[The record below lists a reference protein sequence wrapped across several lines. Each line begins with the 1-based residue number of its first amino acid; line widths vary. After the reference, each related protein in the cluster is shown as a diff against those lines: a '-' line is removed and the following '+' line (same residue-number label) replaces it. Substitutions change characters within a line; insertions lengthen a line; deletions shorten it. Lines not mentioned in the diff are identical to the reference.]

1 MRQATR
7 GGRLHREDDV
17 RRIYRIASALAA
29 SATVAA
35 LVTGVG
41 AGVKFGW

>member
-1 MRQATR
+1 MR
-7 GGRLHREDDV
+7 GGINV